1 MGMGAAAFKPRTVK
15 LAQIKG
21 LDFMNKPLK
30 YTLLGLGGLVAIA
43 VAGAA
48 VFALTFDPNRYK
60 DDIERLAKEKT
71 GRTLGIKGD
80 IKMAFWPSL
89 GADIAGVSLTEKGSD
104 QQFVA
109 LDSAHASVKL
119 MPLLRGEYIV
129 DSVKLSGVKAR
140 IVKGKDGRYNFSDL
154 MEGGDKK
161 EVQAKKAP
169 EPSGD
174 GQPVVFDIS
183 SVNVE
188 KASITYIDQ
197 LAGQEYAIED
207 FTLKTGRIAQDAE
220 GKLELAMVAKR
231 KAPALEVKL
240 SADGKYQLKGGV
252 LSGDVTAK
260 LDESTIKAK
269 FTAAEPY
276 DFEAS
281 IDQLNVDRYLTG
293 DSSPPAA
300 KPAPQEKKPP
310 PAAKQEDS
318 PIDLSPLKGI
328 NARGKLQVGQLQVHG
343 LKLADLNAQIRVENG
358 RAAIAPHSAN
368 LYEGAVKG
376 EVVADAN
383 RNQISLKEQLTGI
396 AIGPLLRDLAQNDK
410 LEGKGDIALDI
421 TATGTTVNAMKRS
434 LAGTT
439 KVRLADGAIK
449 GINIAEIIQK
459 GRNLLGS
466 QSAASGQSANDNS
479 RRTDFTELTAS
490 FVIKNGVAH
499 NEDLDA
505 KAPLFR
511 LNGKG
516 DINIPAA
523 SLDYVAKAA
532 VVASTKGQGG
542 AERDRL
548 AGLTVPVRLSGPFD
562 DLKYD
567 VDFRAM
573 AGEAAKSEVGEKL
586 KDRIGEKLKDEKV
599 RDKLKGL
606 LGR

>member
-1 MGMGAAAFKPRTVK
+1 
-15 LAQIKG
+15 
-21 LDFMNKPLK
+21 
-30 YTLLGLGGLVAIA
+30 

-60 DDIERLAKEKT
+60 QDIERLAKEKT
-71 GRTLGIKGD
+71 GRTLSIKGE

-89 GADIAGVSLTEKGSD
+89 GAEIAGVTFSEKGSE
-104 QQFVA
+104 QQFVSF
-109 LDSAHASVKL
+109 DSAHASLKL
-119 MPLLRGEYIV
+119 MPLLRGQYIV

-154 MEGGDKK
+154 MEGDKK

-169 EPSGD
+169 EPSDG
-174 GQPVVFDIS
+174 GQPVVLDIS
-183 SVNVE
+183 SISVE

-207 FTLKTGRIAQDAE
+207 FKLKTGRIAQDAE

-240 SADGKYQLKGGV
+240 SADGKYQFKGGV
-252 LSGDVTAK
+252 LSADVSAR

-276 DFEAS
+276 EFEAS
-281 IDQLNVDRYLTG
+281 IDKLNLDRYLG
-293 DSSPPAA
+293 EPAPAA
-300 KPAPQEKKPP
+300 KPAAAEKPQPQQS
-310 PAAKQEDS
+310 AKQEDT
-318 PIDLSPLKGI
+318 PIDFSALKGI
-328 NARGKLQVGQLQVHG
+328 HARGKIQIGELQVRGLRLAQVN
-343 LKLADLNAQIRVENG
+343 AEVNAQNG
-358 RAAIAPHSAN
+358 RATIAHSAKG
-368 LYEGAVKG
+368 YEGTISG
-376 EVVADAN
+376 EVIVDAN
-383 RNQISLKEQLTGI
+383 RNSIALKEQLSGV
-396 AIGPLLRDLAQNDK
+396 AIGPLMRDFAQQDK
-410 LEGKGDIALDI
+410 LEGKGDIVIDV
-421 TATGTTVNAMKRS
+421 TAAGTTANAMKRT
-434 LAGTT
+434 LGGTA
-439 KVRLADGAIK
+439 KVRLQDGAIK

-511 LNGKG
+511 LGGKG
-516 DINIPAA
+516 DINIPAG

-532 VVASTKGQGG
+532 VVATTKGQGG

-586 KDRIGEKLKDEKV
+586 KDRLGEKLKDEKV

>member
-1 MGMGAAAFKPRTVK
+1 
-15 LAQIKG
+15 
-21 LDFMNKPLK
+21 MNKPLK
-30 YTLLGLGGLVAIA
+30 YTLLGLGGLLGLAI
-43 VAGAA
+43 AGAA

-60 DDIERLAKEKT
+60 ADIERLAKEKT
-71 GRTLGIKGD
+71 GRTLSIKGD

-89 GADIAGVSLTEKGSD
+89 GADVAGVTFSEKGSE
-104 QQFVA
+104 QQFVSF
-109 LDSAHASVKL
+109 DSAHASVKL
-119 MPLLRGEYIV
+119 MPLLRGQYIV
-129 DSVKLSGVKAR
+129 DSVKLSGVNAR

-154 MEGGDKK
+154 TEGDAKK
-161 EVQAKKAP
+161 PAAQAKAAP
-169 EPSGD
+169 PEAD
-174 GQPVVFDIS
+174 QAPVVFDIA
-183 SVNVE
+183 SVDIE
-188 KASITYIDQ
+188 RATIAYSD
-197 LAGQEYAIED
+197 LAAGQEYAIED
-207 FTLKTGRIAQDAE
+207 FKLKTGRIAQDAE

-240 SADGKYQLKGGV
+240 SADGKYQFKGGT

-260 LDESTIKAK
+260 LDDSTIKAR

-281 IDQLNVDRYLTG
+281 IDKLNVDRYLTG
-293 DSSPPAA
+293 DSPPSAS
-300 KPAPQEKKPP
+300 KPAPQEKKSQ
-310 PAAKQEDS
+310 PAAKPQDS
-318 PIDLSPLKGI
+318 PIDLSALKGI
-328 NARGKLQVGQLQVHG
+328 NARGKVQVGQLQVHG

-410 LEGKGDIALDI
+410 LEGKGDITLDI
-421 TATGTTVNAMKRS
+421 TAAGTTVNAMKRS

-466 QSAASGQSANDNS
+466 PSAASGQSASDNS

-511 LNGKG
+511 LGGKG

-532 VVASTKGQGG
+532 VVATTKGQGG

-567 VDFRAM
+567 VDFRTM
-573 AGEAAKSEVGEKL
+573 GREAVKSEVGQKL
-586 KDRIGEKLKDEKV
+586 KDRVEERLKD
-599 RDKLKGL
+599 DKIKDRLKGL